1 MLPQNAD
8 KIKKIGEGNMKKTAI
23 IFVSLLLVLSLTV
36 GAHAAAVTTT
46 PQSSTEPA
54 QSDGMVYEADT
65 ALPLAI
71 CLFAAVGFIV
81 YGAVKIK
88 KAKEE

>member
-1 MLPQNAD
+1 
-8 KIKKIGEGNMKKTAI
+8 MKKTAI
-23 IFVSLLLVLSLTV
+23 IFVSLLLVLSLAV
-36 GAHAAAVTTT
+36 GAHAATVTTT
-46 PQSSTEPA
+46 PQGSTAESTEPA

-65 ALPLAI
+65 ALPLAV